1 MTLKYLFLRSNSES
15 SGKKKTTRNLVVSGE
30 TGFTSICRHGLSPLF
45 SLGEPIFM
53 VIIKMTKQK
62 IRHKSSVKG
71 LDTAVSVGLI
81 GLSIFDVNEQVVS
94 LHTYVKLI
102 S

>member
-1 MTLKYLFLRSNSES
+1 
-15 SGKKKTTRNLVVSGE
+15 
-30 TGFTSICRHGLSPLF
+30 
-45 SLGEPIFM
+45 M

-94 LHTYVKLI
+94 LYTYVKLI